1 MKDKSL
7 YFIALIPPEPLR
19 RQIIELKLK
28 FAENYKTTHALK
40 SPPHITLIPPF
51 NFRST
56 EEKRIIEFLEI
67 FAQTI
72 CPFNVAIIG
81 FGAFKPKVIYLDFN
95 KNELLKSLQMRLS
108 EQFKDVSEL
117 DLNKGKLFTP
127 HLTLAFRDLS
137 PQMFYRAW
145 EKYKLETFKASFMVT
160 SLFLL
165 KHNGKCWDIAHELP
179 FP

>member
-19 RQIIELKLK
+19 NRIVELKLK
-28 FAENYKTTHALK
+28 FAEKYQTNHALK

-51 NFRST
+51 NFRNE
-56 EEKRIIEFLEI
+56 EEKRIIELLEI
-67 FAQTI
+67 FTQTAN
-72 CPFNVAIIG
+72 PFNVTIKG
-81 FGAFKPKVIYLDFN
+81 FGTFKPKVIYLDFTE
-95 KNELLKSLQMRLS
+95 NELLNSFQMRLS
-108 EQFKDVSEL
+108 KEFKDISG
-117 DLNKGKLFTP
+117 LNLKKGKLFAP
-127 HLTLAFRDLS
+127 HMTLAFRDLS

-145 EKYKLETFKASFMVT
+145 EKYKLETFEASFMVK

-165 KHNGKCWDIAHELP
+165 KHNGKCWDIAYELL